1 MNSTTL
7 KKLCEEASERIREN
21 RQLFNQLPPVFVY
34 GTGLFAQD
42 IQEMLL
48 DKGFSIIGF
57 IDHRQTEKSHLN
69 GLPVYRPEQ
78 AATLKYSERT
88 VVVLGIHNCQANISD
103 VNAKLKASGFHR
115 VITPLD
121 LYDLFGAELGIRY
134 WLVNR
139 EYYFSRLEYLQ
150 AAFDLLSDLTSR
162 SLFKSVTE
170 FRLIGDASR
179 LPEPDLVNQYH
190 PYDLFDWRRPLR
202 FVDCGA
208 YNGDTLADFIGN
220 GITIRSVAAFEP
232 DLANYAKLATFVLE
246 NRDVLPEA
254 VLFPCGLYSSSRQL
268 SFQAGQG
275 AASNISNS
283 GTTVVQC
290 VALDDAI
297 PTFAPDY
304 IKMDIEGAEY
314 AALQGARRLISGH
327 TPLLAISLY
336 HRPEHLWQLPL
347 LVESLAPA
355 RYNFH
360 MRLHT
365 RNDFDLVLYAIPK
378 EIA

>member
-1 MNSTTL
+1 MNSITL
-7 KKLCEEASERIREN
+7 KKLCEDASERIREN
-21 RQLFNQLPPVFVY
+21 RQLFDQLPPVFVY

-42 IQEMLL
+42 IQELLL

-78 AATLKYSERT
+78 AAALKHSERT
-88 VVVLGIHNCQANISD
+88 VVVLGIHNYQANIPTI
-103 VNAKLKASGFHR
+103 NANLKAAGFGR
-115 VITPLD
+115 IVTSLD

-150 AAFDLLSDLTSR
+150 AAYDLLSDPASR
-162 SLFKSVTE
+162 SLFHSVTE
-170 FRLIGDASR
+170 FRLVGDASR
-179 LPEPDLVNQYH
+179 LPEPDLFNQYH
-190 PYDLFDWRRPLR
+190 PYDLSDWRRPLR

-208 YNGDTLADFIGN
+208 YNGDTLADFIKN
-220 GITIRSVAAFEP
+220 GITVRSVAAFEP
-232 DLANYAKLATFVLE
+232 DLTNYARLANFVLE
-246 NRDVLPEA
+246 NRDALPA
-254 VLFPCGLYSSSRQL
+254 AILFPCGVYSSSRQL
-268 SFQAGQG
+268 SFQTGQG
-275 AASNISNS
+275 MASNISNS
-283 GTTVVQC
+283 GTTVIQC

-347 LVESLAPA
+347 LVESLAPG

-360 MRLHT
+360 MRSHAL
-365 RNDFDLVLYAIPK
+365 NDFELVLYAIPK